1 MPATLV
7 FSVFGFTTYTHTHTH
22 THTRTHTHTHTP
34 SAFILCSSH
43 VSASLYVS
51 PRSLTSRKW
60 QDDEITDDVNVVGD
74 TLERFVITLSSYEKY
89 SAEVLSGNLEWS
101 PVHNEKFWR
110 ENISKFEDDNFN
122 LIKYVVASGV
132 AC

>member
-1 MPATLV
+1 
-7 FSVFGFTTYTHTHTH
+7 
-22 THTRTHTHTHTP
+22 
-34 SAFILCSSH
+34 
-43 VSASLYVS
+43 LYVS